1 MAILISYIVS
11 CFAARLVS
19 INNSGAAVFNMLATS
34 KSGGNICFFDQHNHP
49 GKITSQVPVL
59 IIDYCS
65 RNRERE
71 KSYAYVVKRG
81 C

>member
-1 MAILISYIVS
+1 M
-11 CFAARLVS
+11 
-19 INNSGAAVFNMLATS
+19 
-34 KSGGNICFFDQHNHP
+34 FFDQHNHP

-59 IIDYCS
+59 MIDYCS